1 MCATVEAQ
9 RTSDGREIIP
19 LPARIVA
26 GPFVFVTTSAT
37 AWQVLCQERTH
48 PTAVAALCE
57 RANDD
62 IWATTPLARWARVLS
77 MELHDAHCAEQCL
90 FFLSET
96 KPPAQ
101 RSRICPFPLSTRPTR
116 SHPQVILMV
125 GFRVAALF
133 ALLYRSRPTGDRAY

>member
-1 MCATVEAQ
+1 M
-9 RTSDGREIIP
+9 DGKSFLSPPGSLRARLCSSPRRP
-19 LPARIVA
+19 LPGRY
-26 GPFVFVTTSAT
+26 
-37 AWQVLCQERTH
+37 CQERTR